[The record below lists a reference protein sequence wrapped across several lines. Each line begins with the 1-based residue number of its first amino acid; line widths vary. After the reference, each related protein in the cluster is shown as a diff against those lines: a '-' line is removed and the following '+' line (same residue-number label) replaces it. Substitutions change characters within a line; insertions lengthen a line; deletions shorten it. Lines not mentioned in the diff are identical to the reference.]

1 MKKYNLSAIMKR
13 AWEIKKEDE
22 RNIFSLCLK
31 MAWKEEKEMENEVDA
46 ELIGSEKQIKWAR
59 DIQKKALEFIDEKIA
74 GFEDLSKKASAKGI
88 DIDTTIDIQACHDCK
103 ESLIKCFEKH
113 REAKYYIE
121 HRALFSGGYVS
132 EKISKRTRFLR
143 KKAREN

>member
-13 AWEIKKEDE
+13 AWEIKKENE

-31 MAWKEEKEMENEVDA
+31 MAWEEAKEVKNEVA
-46 ELIGSEKQIKWAR
+46 TELIGSEKQINWAR
-59 DIQKKALEFIDEKIA
+59 DIQKKALEAIARKIEY
-74 GFEDLSKKASAKGI
+74 FEDLGTKGF
-88 DIDTTIDIQACHDCK
+88 DTTLDIQACHDCK
-103 ESLIKCFEKH
+103 KSLIKCFEKH
-113 REAKYYIE
+113 SEAKYYIE